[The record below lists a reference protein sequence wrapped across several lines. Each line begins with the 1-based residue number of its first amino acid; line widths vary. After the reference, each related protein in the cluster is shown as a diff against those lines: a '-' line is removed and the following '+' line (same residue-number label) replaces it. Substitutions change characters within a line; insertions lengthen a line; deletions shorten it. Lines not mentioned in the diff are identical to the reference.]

1 MVNTCVSFK
10 LCSFLSTVIFLY
22 ILHRSSSINCSRL
35 LFRCF
40 SYRIDT
46 KRLGAG
52 LRAPGEH
59 WSGEATRGG
68 GFAVQEARVDVTIG
82 EEERT
87 TEVAKKERPV
97 WMVESTVITND
108 PQASLLTCLF

>member
-1 MVNTCVSFK
+1 M
-10 LCSFLSTVIFLY
+10 CSFLSTVICLY
-22 ILHRSSSINCSRL
+22 ISHRSSSKNCSRL
-35 LFRCF
+35 LFIFF

-108 PQASLLTCLF
+108 PQASQLTCLF

>member
-1 MVNTCVSFK
+1 M
-10 LCSFLSTVIFLY
+10 
-22 ILHRSSSINCSRL
+22 
-35 LFRCF
+35 
-40 SYRIDT
+40 
-46 KRLGAG
+46 GAG

-108 PQASLLTCLF
+108 PQASLLVNSSCYFKPLVSYKVADGELQNKLCLSIDPQSFPMQINFIIQHRLQ